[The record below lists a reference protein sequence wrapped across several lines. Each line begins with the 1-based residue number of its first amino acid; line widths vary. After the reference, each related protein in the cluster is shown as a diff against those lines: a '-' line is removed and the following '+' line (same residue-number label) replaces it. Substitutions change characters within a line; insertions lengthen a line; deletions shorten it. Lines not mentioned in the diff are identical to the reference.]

1 MSGIDESLMRKTVSD
16 LREVGASI
24 QSHGNPAVMDS
35 FKDPPSLFSLVM
47 MFAGLSLV
55 AYIIAEISNYMEIRR
70 NWAHYRCMPSV
81 TPFAKLYG
89 HDFAETM
96 NFCMSQAVREHA
108 PGVIDPIYAE
118 INKITG
124 VVDGVY
130 DKVSSTADGVTGL
143 LSGLNKFIVGF
154 MNSFRLVG
162 VRVRMTFLQMKS
174 IMDRIYG
181 IFMAFAFAGIS
192 AITFG
197 ENLACNPLV
206 VFMGEITGVD
216 VCCFAPNTGIRM
228 LDGTVRAIRHIRFG
242 DVLQGGAAVT
252 AIYEFDG
259 THTKMVR
266 IGGVHVSENH
276 YVFDAEIGLMVHARD
291 HVDAVPAESLNRIWC
306 LATSTNRIPVA
317 TTTVAPTQ
325 PTLDCM
331 DYEESSDPIVQAE
344 AQRIAETVLNSQ
356 IKDSRVLSFFEPDV
370 QKLNP
375 NSHHAKPQTQT
386 HKHTTVVGS
395 YSLGMSP
402 FMNVLMRDGGWKSLI
417 NVRIGDVL
425 HSGGVVYGVVREQ
438 VRRSDCVEL
447 VPNSGILMSKAQL
460 VWSAHGQW
468 RRIGVGTVL
477 GTNENTDSNILLHL
491 FVTNNEFVVGV
502 PSTDLRIRVRDYAE
516 VSCDAIQEPYDRAVT
531 VKATEST

>member
-1 MSGIDESLMRKTVSD
+1 
-16 LREVGASI
+16 
-24 QSHGNPAVMDS
+24 
-35 FKDPPSLFSLVM
+35 
-47 MFAGLSLV
+47 
-55 AYIIAEISNYMEIRR
+55 
-70 NWAHYRCMPSV
+70 MPSV
-81 TPFAKLYG
+81 TPFAKFYG

-108 PGVIDPIYAE
+108 PGIIDPIYAE

-130 DKVSSTADGVTGL
+130 NKVSSTADGVTGL

-276 YVFDAEIGLMVHARD
+276 YVFDAEIGSMVHARD
-291 HVDAVPAESLNRIWC
+291 HVDAVPAESLSRIWC

-317 TTTVAPTQ
+317 TTTDAQ

-331 DYEESSDPIVQAE
+331 DYEESSDPTVQAE
-344 AQRIAETVLNSQ
+344 AQRIAETVLNS
-356 IKDSRVLSFFEPDV
+356 
-370 QKLNP
+370 
-375 NSHHAKPQTQT
+375 HHTKPQTHTQT
-386 HKHTTVVGS
+386 HTTVVGS

-425 HSGGVVYGVVREQ
+425 YSGGVVYGVVREQ
-438 VRRSDCVEL
+438 VRRSDCLEL